1 LAHNAKKL
9 NRMKSIIIKLLQQS
23 WEFISFSFCCG
34 FIFSFFVPI
43 KGFLI
48 FTIFVVF
55 ADTLTG
61 IKAAKKEGQK
71 ISSKGLYRTTEKIV
85 VYFVAILIFEGAKNT
100 FSIPF
105 PITYMV
111 AMMISATELFSVAE
125 NIKRITGVE
134 LGTLISRFFKR

>member
-1 LAHNAKKL
+1 
-9 NRMKSIIIKLLQQS
+9 MKAVILKLLHQGY
-23 WEFISFSFCCG
+23 EFIAFSLCCG
-34 FIFSFFVPI
+34 FLASFFIPI
-43 KGFLI
+43 KGFLL
-48 FTIFVVF
+48 FTVAVVF
-55 ADTLTG
+55 ADTITG

-100 FSIPF
+100 FSIPV

-125 NIKRITGVE
+125 NIKRITGVNISI
-134 LGTLISRFFKR
+134 LITRFFRR

>member
-1 LAHNAKKL
+1 
-9 NRMKSIIIKLLQQS
+9 MKSIILKLLHQG

-34 FIFSFFVPI
+34 FIFSFFIPI
-43 KGFLI
+43 KGFLL
-48 FTIFVVF
+48 FTVAVVF
-55 ADTLTG
+55 SDTITG
-61 IKAAKKEGQK
+61 VKAAKKEGQK

-85 VYFVAILIFEGAKNT
+85 VYFVAILIFEAAKNT

-125 NIKRITGVE
+125 NIKKITGVE
-134 LGTLISRFFKR
+134 LGTLITRFFRR

>member
-1 LAHNAKKL
+1 
-9 NRMKSIIIKLLQQS
+9 MKSIILKLLHQGY
-23 WEFISFSFCCG
+23 EFIAFSLCCG
-34 FIFSFFVPI
+34 FVASFFIPI
-43 KGFLI
+43 KGFLL
-48 FTIFVVF
+48 FTVAVVF
-55 ADTLTG
+55 ADTITG
-61 IKAAKKEGQK
+61 IKAARKEGQK

-100 FSIPF
+100 FDIPF

>member
-1 LAHNAKKL
+1 
-9 NRMKSIIIKLLQQS
+9 MKSIILKLLQQS

-55 ADTLTG
+55 SDTLTG

-85 VYFVAILIFEGAKNT
+85 IYFTSILIFEGAKNT

-111 AMMISATELFSVAE
+111 AMMISATELFSIAE
-125 NIKRITGVE
+125 NVKRITGVE
-134 LGTLISRFFKR
+134 LGTLITKFFKR

>member
-1 LAHNAKKL
+1 LTT
-9 NRMKSIIIKLLQQS
+9 
-23 WEFISFSFCCG
+23 G

-43 KGFLI
+43 KGFLL
-48 FTIFVVF
+48 FTVAVVF
-55 ADTLTG
+55 ADTITG

-100 FSIPF
+100 FNIPF

-111 AMMISATELFSVAE
+111 AMMISGTELFSVAE

>member
-1 LAHNAKKL
+1 
-9 NRMKSIIIKLLQQS
+9 MKSIILKLFYQGY
-23 WEFISFSFCCG
+23 EFIAYSICCG
-34 FIFSFFVPI
+34 VIFSFLLPI
-43 KGFLI
+43 KHFLI

-55 ADTLTG
+55 ADTVTG
-61 IKAAKKEGQK
+61 IKAARKEEQK

-134 LGTLISRFFKR
+134 LGTLITRFFKR

>member
-1 LAHNAKKL
+1 
-9 NRMKSIIIKLLQQS
+9 MKAVILKLLHQS
-23 WEFISFSFCCG
+23 YEFFAVALTTVCIA
-34 FIFSFFVPI
+34 SFFIPI
-43 KGFLI
+43 KGFLL
-48 FTIFVVF
+48 FTVFVVF
-55 ADTLTG
+55 ADTITG

-100 FSIPF
+100 FSIPV

-125 NIKRITGVE
+125 NIKRITGVNISI
-134 LGTLISRFFKR
+134 LITRFFRR

>member
-1 LAHNAKKL
+1 
-9 NRMKSIIIKLLQQS
+9 MKSIILKLLHQG

-34 FIFSFFVPI
+34 FIFSFFIPI
-43 KGFLI
+43 KGFLL
-48 FTIFVVF
+48 FTVAVVF
-55 ADTLTG
+55 SDTITG
-61 IKAAKKEGQK
+61 VKAAKKERQK

-85 VYFVAILIFEGAKNT
+85 VYFVAILIFEAAKNT

-134 LGTLISRFFKR
+134 LGTLITRFFRR

>member
-1 LAHNAKKL
+1 
-9 NRMKSIIIKLLQQS
+9 MKSIILKLFYQGY
-23 WEFISFSFCCG
+23 EFIAFSLCCG
-34 FIFSFFVPI
+34 FVASFFIPI
-43 KGFLI
+43 KGFLL
-48 FTIFVVF
+48 FTVAVVF
-55 ADTLTG
+55 ADTITG
-61 IKAAKKEGQK
+61 IKAAKKENQR

-125 NIKRITGVE
+125 NIKRITGVQ
-134 LGTLISRFFKR
+134 LGTLITRFFRR